1 LNRKKLLRLLDA
13 EIALAE
19 TKLEIFRLEEENEGK
34 MRFAVLFAQKLY
46 LRNNWVDCKECK
58 KDAVIPEACLESRK
72 KTGKCIFEVDF
83 KQLEKLPWTP
93 NKEYVRFVCTDCKS
107 PKAGGS

>member
-1 LNRKKLLRLLDA
+1 MAEAAKLLGSLTLNRKKLLRLLDA

-19 TKLEIFRLEEENEGK
+19 TKLEKLRLEEENECK

-46 LRNNWVDCKECK
+46 LRNNWIECKECG

-72 KTGKCIFEVDF
+72 KTGKCIFEADF
-83 KQLEKLPWTP
+83 KQLEKLPWSP
-93 NKEYVRFVCTDCKS
+93 NKEAVE
-107 PKAGGS
+107 